1 MLSNKLFF
9 EVITALNVYHKLNE
23 EYILSDQIQ
32 RNTRKTRDLTR
43 LRFNQGITDRN
54 EMLEA
59 EKTYIES
66 QNSYLKLT
74 EAKLFNQVD
83 LYTSLG
89 GGSTAN
95 DPNK

>member
-1 MLSNKLFF
+1 M
-9 EVITALNVYHKLNE
+9 
-23 EYILSDQIQ
+23 
-32 RNTRKTRDLTR
+32 
-43 LRFNQGITDRN
+43 RFNQGITDRN

-59 EKTYIES
+59 EKTYIDS

-89 GGSTAN
+89 GGSMIYYTSNQKALST
-95 DPNK
+95 KEEKTKLQSLRKHK